1 MKNQN
6 MTLLARKAVLSKLE
20 IPENIVNFEIDQG
33 FKRFYADRL
42 GIVPLTYSI
51 DTEKLKESVKTNEEN
66 KNNVDLGNTLQDRNT
81 FHGSSN
87 KEVAFNTPKQE
98 QIYTVIKP
106 AASQGILLES
116 VNEKHLQHFEAV
128 GYLDIFQFILLVI
141 VTGLIGAELLK
152 KITVENK

>member
-51 DTEKLKESVKTNEEN
+51 DTEKLKESVKTN
-66 KNNVDLGNTLQDRNT
+66 
-81 FHGSSN
+81 
-87 KEVAFNTPKQE
+87 
-98 QIYTVIKP
+98 
-106 AASQGILLES
+106 
-116 VNEKHLQHFEAV
+116 
-128 GYLDIFQFILLVI
+128 
-141 VTGLIGAELLK
+141 
-152 KITVENK
+152 